1 MVKYSCDAWGNHIV
15 LDNNNV
21 ENTSHNFIGNLNPFR
36 YKGYYYDTE
45 SNMYYCKSRYYVPEW
60 CRWLN
65 ADSIVFNFK
74 MGFGAINCCNVFNY
88 CFNNPSIY
96 SDLDGLYPKEAC
108 KTLDLYDLYSIGYQF
123 EQRKIQNVQFI
134 KKNNLIP
141 HSLPTKG
148 VPGSVGKQVKSDGT
162 PHREREYDENGDAK
176 VDHDHHEG
184 EDAGYDHD
192 HEWDWSNT
200 EKPRGDAKPSKPSTN
215 SFSID
220 SGSFI
225 SGAAV
230 VLGGG
235 AAGLVFACFV
245 DEGFLGFNKFR

>member
-1 MVKYSCDAWGNHIV
+1 M
-15 LDNNNV
+15 
-21 ENTSHNFIGNLNPFR
+21 
-36 YKGYYYDTE
+36 
-45 SNMYYCKSRYYVPEW
+45 
-60 CRWLN
+60 
-65 ADSIVFNFK
+65 
-74 MGFGAINCCNVFNY
+74 
-88 CFNNPSIY
+88 
-96 SDLDGLYPKEAC
+96 
-108 KTLDLYDLYSIGYQF
+108 
-123 EQRKIQNVQFI
+123 
-134 KKNNLIP
+134 LI
-141 HSLPTKG
+141 LI
-148 VPGSVGKQVKSDGT
+148 
-162 PHREREYDENGDAK
+162 
-176 VDHDHHEG
+176 
-184 EDAGYDHD
+184 DAGYDHD